1 MYEEMSNSMNKA
13 QAHTPA
19 RVQWQ
24 PGQVS
29 TKSKAD
35 PLSPAGYARAKPGVC
50 AMAGHTGL
58 P

>member
-1 MYEEMSNSMNKA
+1 MSNSMNKA

-50 AMAGHTGL
+50 ATAGHTGL